1 MKSQFSLSNRENTNT
16 PDGCFN
22 INYDSLKEKICK
34 VAEIRL
40 VYKTKVKP
48 SERIQIKSSEDAYK
62 IFIQTWDQN
71 TIEHVEEFK
80 ILLLNRSNKALG
92 IAPISLGGTAGTV
105 TDVKIILQ
113 YALKTNAQG
122 MIICHNH
129 PSGNDKP
136 SESDSKI
143 TRKIKEA
150 AELLDLQLMDH
161 IIITPH
167 EGYYSF
173 ADNGLL

>member
-1 MKSQFSLSNRENTNT
+1 
-16 PDGCFN
+16 
-22 INYDSLKEKICK
+22 LKRDTSK

-40 VYKTKVKP
+40 SYKTKVKP
-48 SERIQIKSSEDAYK
+48 SDRPQIKSSEDAYK
-62 IFIQTWDQN
+62 LFLKSWDKN

-80 ILLLNRSNKALG
+80 ILLLNRSSKALG

-105 TDVKIILQ
+105 TDVKIIMQ
-113 YALKTNAQG
+113 YALKTNAQAI
-122 MIICHNH
+122 IICHNH

-143 TRKIKEA
+143 TKKIKEA
-150 AELLDLQLMDH
+150 ASLLDLQLMDH
-161 IIITPH
+161 LIITPH

-173 ADNGLL
+173 ADNGIL

>member
-1 MKSQFSLSNRENTNT
+1 
-16 PDGCFN
+16 
-22 INYDSLKEKICK
+22 

-40 VYKTKVKP
+40 HYKTKVRP
-48 SERIQIKSSEDAYK
+48 ADRPQIKSSEDAYK
-62 IFIQTWDQN
+62 LFLKSWDKN

-105 TDVKIILQ
+105 TDVKIIMQ
-113 YALKTNAQG
+113 YALKTNAQAI
-122 MIICHNH
+122 IICHNH

-136 SESDSKI
+136 SESDTKI
-143 TRKIKEA
+143 TKKIKDA
-150 AELLDLQLMDH
+150 AGLLDLQLMDH
-161 IIITPH
+161 LIITPH
-167 EGYYSF
+167 EGYFSF

>member
-1 MKSQFSLSNRENTNT
+1 MKSQFSLSNSENTQT

-34 VAEIRL
+34 VAEVRL
-40 VYKTKVKP
+40 IYKTKVKP
-48 SERIQIKSSEDAYK
+48 SERLQIKQSKDAYD
-62 IFIQTWDQN
+62 IFFSGWNQA

-80 ILLLNRSNKALG
+80 ILLLNRSNKVLG
-92 IAPISLGGTAGTV
+92 TAPISLGGASGTV

-113 YALKTNAQG
+113 YALKTNAIG
-122 MIICHNH
+122 IIICHNH
-129 PSGNDKP
+129 PSGALNP
-136 SESDSKI
+136 SESDTKI
-143 TRKIKEA
+143 THKIKEA
-150 AELLDLQLMDH
+150 AGLLDMQLLDH

-173 ADNGLL
+173 ADNGIL

>member
-1 MKSQFSLSNRENTNT
+1 M
-16 PDGCFN
+16 
-22 INYDSLKEKICK
+22 
-34 VAEIRL
+34 AEIRL
-40 VYKTKVKP
+40 IYKTKVKP
-48 SERIQIKSSEDAYK
+48 ADRPQIKSSEDAYK
-62 IFIQTWDQN
+62 LFLRSWDQN

-105 TDVKIILQ
+105 TDVKIIMQ
-113 YALKTNAQG
+113 YALKTNAQAI
-122 MIICHNH
+122 IICHNH

-143 TRKIKEA
+143 TRKIKDA
-150 AELLDLQLMDH
+150 AELLDIQLMDH
-161 IIITPH
+161 LIITPH

-173 ADNGLL
+173 ADKGLL